1 MLVALAMVA
10 GGALAGGFGSL
21 LGLGGGILLVPL
33 LTLGFELPLRDA
45 VGISL
50 VAVIMTSGA
59 SSSVYLQR
67 GVANLRLG
75 MTLELFTAIGA
86 LMGGLI
92 AFLLDEQALFGLFAG
107 LLVYTAWTM
116 ARRSLRPAPDDDA
129 TAAPGSVTGFSST
142 LAGPG
147 YTIRHLPFGAATSVG
162 GGVVSALLGIGGG
175 LILVPA
181 MHVVMGVPLRV
192 ATATSNLMIGVTAA
206 AGAIVYLLR
215 GGIDPF
221 VAGPTAIGVFLG
233 ATAGSRLAHRI
244 DVRLLRLLFVV
255 VLLYTAVQM
264 GRQALG
270 S

>member
-1 MLVALAMVA
+1 
-10 GGALAGGFGSL
+10 
-21 LGLGGGILLVPL
+21 
-33 LTLGFELPLRDA
+33 
-45 VGISL
+45 
-50 VAVIMTSGA
+50 
-59 SSSVYLQR
+59 
-67 GVANLRLG
+67 
-75 MTLELFTAIGA
+75 
-86 LMGGLI
+86 
-92 AFLLDEQALFGLFAG
+92 
-107 LLVYTAWTM
+107 
-116 ARRSLRPAPDDDA
+116 
-129 TAAPGSVTGFSST
+129 VTGFSST